1 MSNTEN
7 RKLILFSEFDRHY
20 TSTFFWITHLVF
32 YRRKEESVKQVESTL
47 YIVIPWG
54 WITVDQMMWNVFSLL
69 LCLWERLSQ
78 FPVNCDPVTDA
89 SEHSSTGFCWSSLGF
104 TATDD
109 GAFTADWNSDW
120 DANICS
126 ALMSFEYHLL
136 YSISP
141 SDHLISITNV
151 IYTVTRAKS
160 IKCGIRGKAV

>member
-1 MSNTEN
+1 MIDWLIFAILCFSMSNTEN

-32 YRRKEESVKQVESTL
+32 YRRKEESVKQVESML

-109 GAFTADWNSDW
+109 VLSLLIEILIEMQTSAQLLWAL
-120 DANICS
+120 NII
-126 ALMSFEYHLL
+126 Y
-136 YSISP
+136 
-141 SDHLISITNV
+141 
-151 IYTVTRAKS
+151 YTVS
-160 IKCGIRGKAV
+160 PLQII